1 MPDRKE
7 INKRGYLKEDF
18 RLFHLKDS
26 RAQKVDYHY
35 HAFDK
40 LILLLGGKVTY
51 VVEGVTYFLQP
62 WDLLLVGHDLIHRP
76 IIDPAEPYERVV
88 IWLGREW
95 LERRSDPGEA
105 LDTCFDTTRER
116 GFHLLRFDAERRL
129 HYMQRIQQLEEAL
142 RDRSFGAARMADTL
156 CQQMLIDVNRD
167 VLRSRTAQEERDS
180 YRVDPKMEEVLRYI
194 LDHLG
199 EELTVESLSKR
210 FFISRYYLMHRFK
223 AVTGYTVHQYISQKR
238 LLRAGELIRAG
249 VPVMKAAEQAGFE
262 DSEAAPRLLAIWERY
277 VSEKPRPGYRPLALS
292 YSAQGTYNGER
303 FLDAEQLTRNK
314 LCIYTRE
321 KNTGFDRRFLMKRVD
336 GSWKIDAVQERLDGW
351 QRVGL

>member
-105 LDTCFDTTRER
+105 LDTCFDTTREP

-262 DSEAAPRLLAIWERY
+262 EYSTFLRAFRGTFHMSPREFR
-277 VSEKPRPGYRPLALS
+277 
-292 YSAQGTYNGER
+292 
-303 FLDAEQLTRNK
+303 
-314 LCIYTRE
+314 
-321 KNTGFDRRFLMKRVD
+321 
-336 GSWKIDAVQERLDGW
+336 
-351 QRVGL
+351 